1 MRFGSLTRAAEKVDD
16 LVPPTE
22 ELGNEVLVDERP
34 LIRLAGPLFLALSLC
49 MIPWTAFVAVVL
61 PSRHLSAHYD
71 LAWTGFDAML
81 FVALATTA
89 YCALRRSRYL
99 PIGAAA
105 TGTLLFVDA
114 WFDVLTSR
122 HTDHIV
128 AIGFAV
134 LIELP
139 LGALCWWLSLQT
151 QVLAE
156 KRIAMLVARRK
167 GQSDSPR

>member
-1 MRFGSLTRAAEKVDD
+1 MRFSRLTKAAERVDD
-16 LVPPTE
+16 LVPPAE
-22 ELGNEVLVDERP
+22 EFGNEVLVDERP
-34 LIRLAGPLFLALSLC
+34 LIRLAGPLFLVLSLC

-61 PSRHLSAHYD
+61 PSRHLSTHYD
-71 LAWTGFDAML
+71 LAWTGFDGML
-81 FVALATTA
+81 FVALAATA
-89 YCALRRSRYL
+89 YCALRRSRY
-99 PIGAAA
+99 PSIAAA
-105 TGTLLFVDA
+105 AAGTLLFVDA

-122 HTDHIV
+122 HADQIV

-156 KRIAMLVARRK
+156 KRIALLVPRRK
-167 GQSDSPR
+167 GQAPSPR

>member
-1 MRFGSLTRAAEKVDD
+1 MRFGSLTRAAEKLDD
-16 LVPPTE
+16 LVAPAD

-34 LIRLAGPLFLALSLC
+34 LIRLAGPLFLVLSVC

-81 FVALATTA
+81 FVALAATA
-89 YCALRRSRYL
+89 YFALRRSRYL
-99 PIGAAA
+99 PIVAAA
-105 TGTLLFVDA
+105 AGTLLFVDA

-122 HTDHIV
+122 HTDLIV

-134 LIELP
+134 FIELP

-156 KRIAMLVARRK
+156 KRIALLVPRRK
-167 GQSDSPR
+167 GQAPSPR